1 MSATS
6 LHDHREQGQ
15 TAKCAALPAQSRGC
29 AVPAARE
36 RLTALL
42 SGRLDTTSAGV
53 ELALVRAFTGL
64 RAINLTQ
71 LWLAQSALLLVGP
84 RPALNATL
92 VLLFTIWSLALVT
105 IALRMRRI
113 TDPRLVA
120 ADIVVA
126 MICLL
131 AAPLITTASTHINTW
146 HAWPH
151 PVTLSTALL
160 LGAALRPRLA
170 AAGTA
175 LLAVTYLATTL
186 PQVDG
191 PGQKWTVLTNAVAY
205 IAFTLIGGALAGY
218 LRRLGHDADTERE
231 RAAHLGARV
240 GAEAEMERH
249 RRLLHDHAALLYF
262 IGNGNTA
269 DDPTLEASLRRQ
281 AIDGANR
288 VNAFLSSTATTT
300 RPSGTTLAE
309 VAQHAASLF
318 PDLPLTVNA
327 DLATTYQL
335 PPALVD
341 VVDGAVTT
349 LLHNVRTHAAATS
362 CTVHAVGAGTWF
374 EVTVRDDG
382 IGYEPATTA
391 TGFGLSRQVRGA
403 CAAHGIDVAVHSAP
417 GEGTTVT
424 LSHGLPSPGQPAQT
438 EPAQTEHARDRFD
451 PGLSRSGED
460 R

>member
-1 MSATS
+1 M
-6 LHDHREQGQ
+6 
-15 TAKCAALPAQSRGC
+15 
-29 AVPAARE
+29 PAARE

-84 RPALNATL
+84 RPALNAIL

-160 LGAALRPRLA
+160 LGAALRPHLA

-262 IGNGNTA
+262 IGNGKTA

-288 VNAFLSSTATTT
+288 VNAFLSSTAATT

-335 PPALVD
+335 PPTLVD

-403 CAAHGIDVAVHSAP
+403 CARTASTSPCTAP
-417 GEGTTVT
+417 PVRAPR
-424 LSHGLPSPGQPAQT
+424 SPSPTACHPRASQRKPSHHKPSTSATGSTP
-438 EPAQTEHARDRFD
+438 DF
-451 PGLSRSGED
+451 PGLVRTGEHPDDGHHAAHQSRVCRRRHPD
-460 R
+460 P